1 MHLDG
6 LYILSIFVQY
16 IKMKYLAAVLGC
28 ATLAA
33 AHGYIDNATIGG
45 DEYQFYQPYLDPYMN
60 PAEKRVSRPVQGNGP
75 VTDVDLLDI
84 QCGGYSEGG
93 IVGSSPAP
101 LEAAAEAGSNVTLHW
116 TLWPD
121 SHFGPTITYMAACPD
136 EGCENFMPNKTAVWF
151 KIAEQGRS
159 ADKKT
164 WGTDPLTKPGN
175 AGYTYAIPECIKAG
189 HYLVR
194 HELVA
199 LHDAAQYPGPQFYPG
214 CHQIKVS
221 GEGTT
226 VPKSLVAFPG
236 AYKGQDVIYDASKAE
251 YTVPGP
257 AVFQC
262 AA

>member
-1 MHLDG
+1 
-6 LYILSIFVQY
+6 
-16 IKMKYLAAVLGC
+16 MKYLAAVLGC

-60 PAEKRVSRPVQGNGP
+60 PAVCVWSDLFASPILISSQEKRVSRPVQGNGP

-136 EGCENFMPNKTAVWF
+136 EG
-151 KIAEQGRS
+151 KISFHSQQSE
-159 ADKKT
+159 
-164 WGTDPLTKPGN
+164 PL
-175 AGYTYAIPECIKAG
+175 
-189 HYLVR
+189 
-194 HELVA
+194 
-199 LHDAAQYPGPQFYPG
+199 
-214 CHQIKVS
+214 
-221 GEGTT
+221 
-226 VPKSLVAFPG
+226 
-236 AYKGQDVIYDASKAE
+236 
-251 YTVPGP
+251 
-257 AVFQC
+257 
-262 AA
+262 